1 MSGYQY
7 YFFLALVTLMM
18 SVNLFATDIY
28 LPALPQMA
36 LTFGCSQSEIQFSF
50 TIFLV
55 GLAICQLI
63 TGGLTDRFGRK
74 TVALVGFSIFTACS
88 LLCAEASSLTELNVY
103 RLTQAIG
110 GGVGSVIGRALVAD
124 HYNRR
129 ESVKIFSTVYPIV
142 GLSAAL
148 GPLIGGYVTAWWDWR
163 ANFVLIAFFGL
174 LILLLVSFC
183 LKDKVKSELME
194 SNNMSGRSYVNV
206 MRNIEFL
213 GYAFIICASFCVFRS
228 YSIES
233 PFVFHKQGYYPE
245 EMGNFYISLSLAYL
259 AGNLAAKKLIN
270 TMDVSKVLKIG
281 FFFLVLGGVSMMAST
296 FLVDN
301 NIYTIVIPM
310 TIITLGN
317 GFLFPVASAAAM
329 TSVRGELTGT
339 ASGIMGAMQFLLAA
353 FCTIWIGDICQGDA
367 LLMSLFMGG
376 VILLGVFSYF
386 LLVYRNVEIAT
397 DSGE

>member
-1 MSGYQY
+1 
-7 YFFLALVTLMM
+7 MM

-28 LPALPQMA
+28 LPALPEMA
-36 LTFGCSQSEIQFSF
+36 ITFGCSQSEIQFSF

-55 GLAICQLI
+55 GLAVCQLI

-74 TVALVGFSIFTACS
+74 TVALIGFSIFTVCS
-88 LLCAEASSLTELNVY
+88 LLCADASSLTELNVY
-103 RLTQAIG
+103 RLMQAIG

-174 LILLLVSFC
+174 LILLLAGFC
-183 LKDKVKSELME
+183 LKDKVKSESIE
-194 SNNMSGRSYVNV
+194 SNTMIERPYVNV
-206 MRNIEFL
+206 MRNLEFL

-281 FFFLVLGGVSMMAST
+281 FFFLVLGGVSMVAST

-367 LLMSLFMGG
+367 LLLSLFMGG

-386 LLVYRNVEIAT
+386 LLVYGNIEVVT

>member
-28 LPALPQMA
+28 LPALPEMA
-36 LTFGCSQSEIQFSF
+36 ITFGCSQSEIQFSF

-55 GLAICQLI
+55 GLAVCQLI

-74 TVALVGFSIFTACS
+74 TVALLGFSIFTICS
-88 LLCAEASSLTELNVY
+88 LLCAGANSLTELNVY
-103 RLTQAIG
+103 RLMQAIG

-174 LILLLVSFC
+174 LILLLTGFC
-183 LKDKVKSELME
+183 LKDKVKSAQ
-194 SNNMSGRSYVNV
+194 SSQMSGRSYVKV

-233 PFVFHKQGYYPE
+233 PFVFHKQGYHPE

-259 AGNLAAKKLIN
+259 IGNLAAKKLIN

-281 FFFLVLGGVSMMAST
+281 FFFLVLGGAAMMGST

-367 LLMSLFMGG
+367 LLMSFFMGG

-386 LLVYRNVEIAT
+386 LLVYRNVEIAV